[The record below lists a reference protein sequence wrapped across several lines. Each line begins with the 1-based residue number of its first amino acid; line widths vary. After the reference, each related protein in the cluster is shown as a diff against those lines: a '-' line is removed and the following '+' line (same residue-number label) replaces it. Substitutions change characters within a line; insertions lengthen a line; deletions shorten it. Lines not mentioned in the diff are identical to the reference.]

1 MTAPPPSTIDISNV
15 THRFNGQL
23 AVDDLSLAVA
33 AGETVALV
41 GRTGA
46 GKSTALHLVM
56 GTIAPHAGTVRVAGV
71 DPCRDVAALR
81 GKLAISFQN
90 DRLLPWRTAVENVA
104 FGLEILGHARSDCR
118 RRARDWLARVK
129 MAGAEE
135 KYAHELS
142 GGMRQRV
149 SLARAL
155 AVDPAILLLDES
167 FSQLDHVTSQELR
180 RDVSRLIHA
189 LGKTCLFVTHRI
201 DDAIEMAD
209 RVVVVR
215 APARVALEV
224 RPSDAVRGNPER
236 AARLHDD
243 IAAAL
248 GGDERT
254 LEST

>member
-1 MTAPPPSTIDISNV
+1 
-15 THRFNGQL
+15 
-23 AVDDLSLAVA
+23 
-33 AGETVALV
+33 
-41 GRTGA
+41 
-46 GKSTALHLVM
+46 
-56 GTIAPHAGTVRVAGV
+56 
-71 DPCRDVAALR
+71 
-81 GKLAISFQN
+81 
-90 DRLLPWRTAVENVA
+90 
-104 FGLEILGHARSDCR
+104 
-118 RRARDWLARVK
+118 

-248 GGDERT
+248 GGDEPA